1 MNNTDQDDDNF
12 WCDLP
17 DDLNAAFQ
25 AIQDRRAAQ
34 VGQPFD
40 PTELVRLATEQWPDL
55 PLVAASFALCTLAWN
70 ESECYTYFLGYAE
83 RGALI
88 RAGCEF
94 IDHPTLGELLV
105 DLMLDERVE
114 GGVRVLG
121 IDYLDRVF
129 GQNPEDFRCEILWPK
144 DFDLDGLLAELET
157 PDEEPCPHMRI
168 VHIATTPRP
177 AR

>member
-34 VGQPFD
+34 PGQPFD

-70 ESECYTYFLGYAE
+70 ESECYTYF
-83 RGALI
+83 
-88 RAGCEF
+88 
-94 IDHPTLGELLV
+94 
-105 DLMLDERVE
+105 
-114 GGVRVLG
+114 
-121 IDYLDRVF
+121 F
-129 GQNPEDFRCEILWPK
+129 GLCRTRCADPGRL
-144 DFDLDGLLAELET
+144 
-157 PDEEPCPHMRI
+157 
-168 VHIATTPRP
+168 
-177 AR
+177 